1 MTERSP
7 IAAVILAAGLGLSGW
22 FIGHGLLAA
31 RSGDRFV
38 TVRGLAEKDI
48 TANVGG
54 WTIRHM
60 AVGPTLA
67 AAQSSIARD
76 TDTIRAFLAE
86 QGFPATAI
94 TIADVRVEDR
104 AAWGDQRFGQ
114 SDTRF
119 NINQTL
125 EVRTDKVEALRK
137 AIAAKTELVRRGVV
151 LQTGDNDARF
161 TYTALNAEKPAMIG
175 AATRNARAAAEQFAT
190 DSKSRIGGIRRA
202 TQGYFE
208 ILPRSG
214 DYGSAERAPEQRLR
228 VVTTVDFYI
237 QD

>member
-1 MTERSP
+1 MSDRTLV
-7 IAAVILAAGLGLSGW
+7 AAALMALGFGVCGW
-22 FIGHGLLAA
+22 FIGQGLLAA
-31 RSGDRFV
+31 RAGDRFV

-54 WTIRHM
+54 WTIRHL

-67 AAQSSIARD
+67 DAQARISQD
-76 TDTIRAFLAE
+76 TSTIRTFLTE
-86 QGFPATAI
+86 QGFPASAV

-104 AAWGDQRFGQ
+104 ATWGDDRMGQ
-114 SDTRF
+114 SGTRF

-125 EVRTDKVEALRK
+125 EVRTDKVDALRK
-137 AIAAKTELVRRGVV
+137 AIAAKAELVRRGVV
-151 LQTGDNDARF
+151 LQAGDNDARF

-175 AATRNARAAAEQFAT
+175 AATRNAREAATQFAT
-190 DSKSRIGGIRRA
+190 DSNSRIGGIRRA

-214 DYGSAERAPEQRLR
+214 DQGSAERAPEQRLR

-237 QD
+237 KD